1 MSLFA
6 NNHREDFDFTDFM
19 VFNKIYGKDTEESKQ
34 ALIALLN
41 TVTEDK
47 PEIADAPIKDII
59 AFDSIECSN
68 GKYCSFGFDICC
80 ESDTGNLYSVQMDNC
95 PDEYFKGRCLIYMGH
110 MMELSDKPQKT
121 TMVAFIEGEDL
132 FGNEGPY
139 HSVQVIRDEE
149 SAEAPFNKITFHL
162 IDIDK
167 ADDSKAVSDMT
178 PLERVL
184 VYFRYANDPDNE
196 ELLEQLIG
204 SGDEAIVLA
213 ENLFKRRV
221 ADSWACKKMKLLN
234 KYREDL
240 ADAREEGFEQG
251 RTEGVAEGKLEI
263 AGAMKNEGIDVNTIV
278 RVSGLSAE
286 VIEKLHN

>member
-41 TVTEDK
+41 TVTEDN
-47 PEIADAPIKDII
+47 PEIADAPIKVIN

-68 GKYCSFGFDICC
+68 GEYCSFGFHIWC
-80 ESDTGNLYSVQMDNC
+80 ESDTGSLYSVQMNNHLDK
-95 PDEYFKGRCLIYMGH
+95 YFEGRCLIYMDYL
-110 MMELSDKPQKT
+110 MELSDRLQKT
-121 TMVAFIEGEDL
+121 TMVAFVAGGDL
-132 FGNEGPY
+132 FENKGVY

-167 ADDSKAVSDMT
+167 VDDSKAVSDMT